1 MQAMTALKTL
11 KIDFVSDIACP
22 WCAVGLAALEQ
33 AIDRVKDTVVVDV
46 HFQPFQ
52 LNPQMG
58 PDGQDIGEHL
68 AQKYGSSPEQQAQN
82 YAMIRQRGAE
92 LGFDFRE
99 KGRGRTYNTFDCH
112 RLLHWAEVEYPH
124 LQNALKKSL
133 LKANFSD
140 GLHIGM
146 HDVLVQAAVAA
157 GLDGER
163 ALEILQSD
171 EFTSDVRERQ
181 SMYTQAGISS
191 VPAIIINEQ
200 HLISGGQPVE
210 VFERALRQIAAT

>member
-1 MQAMTALKTL
+1 MTQLTTL

-33 AIDRVKDTVVVDV
+33 AIDRVKDTVVVDM

-52 LNPQMG
+52 LNPHMG

-68 AQKYGSSPEQQAQN
+68 AEKYGSTPEQQAQN
-82 YAMIRQRGAE
+82 YAMIRQRGAA

-112 RLLHWAEVEYPH
+112 RLLHWAEVEQPAK
-124 LQNALKKSL
+124 QNALKKAL
-133 LKANFSD
+133 LKANFTD

-171 EFTSDVRERQ
+171 EFTADVRARQ
-181 SMYTQAGISS
+181 RMYTQAGISS

-210 VFERALRQIAAT
+210 VFEQALRQIAAC

>member
-1 MQAMTALKTL
+1 MTAPKTL

-33 AIDRVKDTVVVDV
+33 AIDRVKDTVAVDL

-82 YAMIRQRGAE
+82 YTMIRQRGAE

-112 RLLHWAEVEYPH
+112 RLLHWAELEHPTQ
-124 LQNALKKSL
+124 QNALKKAL
-133 LKANFSD
+133 LKANFTD

-146 HDVLVQAAVAA
+146 HDVLVQAAVSA

-171 EFTSDVRERQ
+171 EFTTDVRERQ
-181 SMYTQAGISS
+181 SMFTQAGISS

-210 VFERALRQIAAT
+210 VFERALRQIAAA

>member
-1 MQAMTALKTL
+1 MTQLKTL

-33 AIDRVKDTVVVDV
+33 AIDRVKDTVTVQL

-82 YAMIRQRGAE
+82 YAMIRQRGAA
-92 LGFDFRE
+92 LGFDFRQ

-112 RLLHWAEVEYPH
+112 RLLHWAEVEYPEK
-124 LQNALKKSL
+124 QNALKKSL
-133 LKANFSD
+133 LKANFTD
-140 GLHIGM
+140 GQHIGM
-146 HDVLVQAAVAA
+146 HDVLVQAAEAA

-171 EFTSDVRERQ
+171 EFTTDVRTRQ
-181 SMYTQAGISS
+181 RMYTQAGISS
-191 VPAIIINEQ
+191 VPAIIINDQ

-210 VFERALRQIAAT
+210 VFEQALRQIAAA

>member
-1 MQAMTALKTL
+1 MNALKTL

-33 AIDRVKDTVVVDV
+33 AIDRVKDVVTVDR
-46 HFQPFQ
+46 HFQHFQ

-68 AQKYGSSPEQQAQN
+68 AQKYGSTPEQQAQN
-82 YAMIRQRGAE
+82 YAMIRQRGAD

-112 RLLHWAEVEYPH
+112 RLLHWAELEHPE
-124 LQNALKKSL
+124 LQTALKKAL
-133 LKANFSD
+133 LKANFTD

-146 HDVLVQAAVAA
+146 HDVLVLAAVSA
-157 GLDGER
+157 GLDGDR
-163 ALEILQSD
+163 ALEILRSD
-171 EFTSDVRERQ
+171 AYTSDVRARQ
-181 SMYTQAGISS
+181 HLYTQAGINS

-210 VFERALRQIAAT
+210 VFERALRQIAASE